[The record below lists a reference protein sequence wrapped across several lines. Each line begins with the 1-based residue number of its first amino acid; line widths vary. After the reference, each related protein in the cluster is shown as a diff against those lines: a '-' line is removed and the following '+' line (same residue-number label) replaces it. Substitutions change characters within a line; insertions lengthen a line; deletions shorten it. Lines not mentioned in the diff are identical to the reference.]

1 MAFQLIVM
9 ATTKIPWLWYDEYL
23 MIGKTTFKHCF
34 NNICNNDLTFNS
46 NTNNGTWT
54 SLLVDKTYMLNSDT
68 TFEHA
73 IINLMLASTFI
84 KIVLAK
90 INSPIAME
98 DVIL

>member
-1 MAFQLIVM
+1 
-9 ATTKIPWLWYDEYL
+9 
-23 MIGKTTFKHCF
+23 
-34 NNICNNDLTFNS
+34 
-46 NTNNGTWT
+46 
-54 SLLVDKTYMLNSDT
+54 MLNSDT